1 LAPFTFAFAPS
12 HLKIELVTTFL
23 EPNQGGS
30 RVRTLVVPL
39 MVSVICLTL
48 IFTVQDAMRR
58 STNGLPMSWSRSL
71 KVNGIDWGSWGAFV
85 PIIAFIGRRHRLDRA
100 KNRLLSVA
108 IWTLMGVT
116 ACVAQ
121 SVISGVALFK
131 LGLAVLPTGRTG
143 PPQLERYLLN
153 WTVSTFGFNM
163 IIFLMIV
170 GAFHAA
176 LYYRDLRARRLR
188 EMDLATRLARAELN
202 VLRMQLQPHFF
213 FNALHTISALMI
225 SDVPAAH
232 RVITSLGDLL
242 RSSIDHTANQEITLR
257 EELAFVGR
265 YVEIQRA
272 RFRNRLDVQIDVGDD
287 VLDALVPSF
296 VLQPLVENAIRH
308 GIEPHTRGGRILI
321 RAVRRGPSL
330 GLMVQD
336 DGGGH
341 GTSTAHREGNERA
354 TAGVGLTNIEARLSQ
369 LYGEAQR
376 FRAGRSSDGC
386 FSVELTL
393 PLHMESGLFPAV
405 SAAS

>member
-12 HLKIELVTTFL
+12 RLNIALVTTFL
-23 EPNQGGS
+23 EPDQRAS
-30 RVRTLVVPL
+30 RIRTLVVPL
-39 MVSVICLTL
+39 LVSVICLTL

-58 STNGLPMSWSRSL
+58 GTNGLPMSWLRSL
-71 KVNGIDWGSWGAFV
+71 KVNGIDWCSWGALV
-85 PIIAFIGRRHRLDRA
+85 PIIAFIGSRHRLDRA

-116 ACVAQ
+116 ACVVQ
-121 SVISGVALFK
+121 SLISGVALFK
-131 LGLAVLPTGRTG
+131 LGLVALPVGVTK
-143 PPQLERYLLN
+143 PPPLERYLLN

-176 LYYRDLRARRLR
+176 LYYRDLRARQLR
-188 EMDLATRLARAELN
+188 EMDLAARLARAELN

-225 SDVPAAH
+225 SDVPTAH

-265 YVEIQRA
+265 YVDIQRA

-308 GIEPHTRGGRILI
+308 GIEPHTRGGKILI
-321 RAVRRGPSL
+321 CALRRGPSL
-330 GLMVQD
+330 ALTVQD
-336 DGGGH
+336 DGGAH
-341 GTSTAHREGNERA
+341 GTAHRGGEERS
-354 TAGVGLTNIEARLSQ
+354 TVGVGLMNIEARLSQ

-393 PLHMESGLFPAV
+393 PLHNESGLFPAV
-405 SAAS
+405 TAAS